1 MYFEQH
7 LVAPGW
13 SRDTE
18 DFALGFKGHIVGKIR
33 LSKVKQAYVK
43 AVEFLQSF

>member
-13 SRDTE
+13 SRVTE

-33 LSKVKQAYVK
+33 LSMDSSERRKVT
-43 AVEFLQSF
+43 